1 MTKPKLPNYVSN
13 QMKMAQLSEKSGL
26 KNSTIRHYLK
36 LGLLHKPR
44 KTGRT
49 VSLYNEDHLKSLN
62 QIKHLKEKKL
72 PLSRIK
78 ELLRNEEPPTIQSDE
93 YEEGKKERI
102 IDKAVELFSKNG
114 FVRTRISDIADAV
127 GLGKATFYFYFKS
140 KRELFMECADRLV
153 TIIVP
158 EEAWD
163 DIRNEPDYIT
173 KQRKRGI
180 AFLKAFPNFSGI
192 LNSLRI
198 SLRGNDPKLAEKAK
212 DTFRTLARPAIKDL
226 RRAVKDGVVRE
237 IDEDLFGY
245 FILGTA
251 ESLGYALMM
260 GSRYTIE
267 EGIELFLDFIGKG
280 ILLSE
285 PERSRKLGTG
295 VHYWVVKDLKGN
307 QIIIKDITIGGKPN
321 IVGKLGEGELWI
333 QLENVASISTQE
345 NGPMTSASVTM
356 RNGDQVRLEI
366 NGDLLLSGE
375 SRFGKFS
382 LPLRRV
388 SQVTLASASQEST
401 NIS

>member
-1 MTKPKLPNYVSN
+1 
-13 QMKMAQLSEKSGL
+13 MK
-26 KNSTIRHYLK
+26 IP
-36 LGLLHKPR
+36 PR
-44 KTGRT
+44 
-49 VSLYNEDHLKSLN
+49 
-62 QIKHLKEKKL
+62 
-72 PLSRIK
+72 
-78 ELLRNEEPPTIQSDE
+78 IQGDK
-93 YEEGKKERI
+93 YQEGKKQQI
-102 IDKAVELFSKNG
+102 IDKAVELFSKSG

-127 GLGKATFYFYFKS
+127 GLGKATFYFYFRS
-140 KRELFMECADRLV
+140 KKDLFMECADRLI

-198 SLRGNDPKLAEKAK
+198 SLRGNDPKLAEKAR

-226 RRAVKDGVVRE
+226 RRAVRDGIARE

-260 GSRYTIE
+260 DSRYTIE
-267 EGIELFLDFIGKG
+267 EGVELFLDFIGKG

-285 PERSRKLGTG
+285 PERSRKLGTR
-295 VHYWVVKDLKGN
+295 VLYWDVKDFKGK
-307 QIIIKDITIGGKPN
+307 QIIIKDITIGGKTSL
-321 IVGKLGEGELWI
+321 VGRLGEGELWV
-333 QLENVASISTQE
+333 QLEDVASICTQE
-345 NGPMTSASVTM
+345 NGPLTLASFTMQNGEHVT
-356 RNGDQVRLEI
+356 LEVD
-366 NGDLLLSGE
+366 GDLLLSGE
-375 SRFGKFS
+375 SRLGKFL

-388 SQVTLASASQEST
+388 SQVTLVSTSDAAT

>member
-1 MTKPKLPNYVSN
+1 MTKPGSPNYVPG
-13 QMKMAQLSEKSGL
+13 QMKMSELSEKAGL
-26 KNSTIRHYLK
+26 KNSTIRHYLI

-49 VSLYNEDHLKSLN
+49 VSLYNEGHLKRLN
-62 QIKHLKEKKL
+62 QIKRLKEKKL
-72 PLSRIK
+72 PLSRIQ
-78 ELLRNEEPPTIQSDE
+78 ELLRKEEPPTTQSDE
-93 YEEGKKERI
+93 YEEGKKEQI
-102 IDKAVELFSKNG
+102 INKAVELFSRNG
-114 FVRTRISDIADAV
+114 FDRTRISDIADAV

-198 SLRGNDPKLAEKAK
+198 ALRGNDPKLAEKAK

-226 RRAVKDGVVRE
+226 RHAIRDGIARE

-251 ESLGYALMM
+251 ESIGYALMM
-260 GSRYTIE
+260 DSRYTKE

-280 ILLSE
+280 VLLSE
-285 PERSRKLGTG
+285 PERSRKLAKEA
-295 VHYWVVKDLKGN
+295 HYWDIKDCKGN
-307 QIIIKDITIGGKPN
+307 QIILRDVTIGGKT
-321 IVGKLGEGELWI
+321 ILVGRLGEGELWI
-333 QLENVASISTQE
+333 QMENVASMTIHEDAPLTSVSVILQ
-345 NGPMTSASVTM
+345 NGEKVS
-356 RNGDQVRLEI
+356 LEI
-366 NGDLLLSGE
+366 DGDLLLSGE
-375 SRFGKFS
+375 SRLGEFL
-382 LPLRRV
+382 LPMKRI
-388 SQVTLASASQEST
+388 SQVTSVSTSAES
-401 NIS
+401 IS